1 MSKAKEEML
10 LRYPIGT
17 RVRLIQMDDYQAPI
31 SGTLGT
37 INNIDDLGDL
47 MVSWDDGSSL
57 KLIVGIDDFEVVSS

>member
-1 MSKAKEEML
+1 MSKQKEEML

-17 RVRLIQMDDYQAPI
+17 RVKLIQMDDVQAPLP
-31 SGTLGT
+31 GTLGT
-37 INNIDDLGDL
+37 IINIDDIGDL

>member
-1 MSKAKEEML
+1 MSKVKEEML

-37 INNIDDLGDL
+37 INNIDDVGDL

-57 KLIVGIDDFEVVSS
+57 KLIVGIDAFEVIRN

>member
-1 MSKAKEEML
+1 MSKVKEEML

-17 RVRLIQMDDYQAPI
+17 RLRLIQMDDYQAPI

-37 INNIDDLGDL
+37 INNIDDVGDL

-57 KLIVGIDDFEVVSS
+57 KLIVGIDAFEVIGN

>member
-1 MSKAKEEML
+1 MSKVKEEML

-37 INNIDDLGDL
+37 INNIDDIGDL

>member
-1 MSKAKEEML
+1 MSKVKEEML

-17 RVRLIQMDDYQAPI
+17 RVRLIRMDDYQAPI

-37 INNIDDLGDL
+37 INNIDDIGDL

-57 KLIVGIDDFEVVSS
+57 KLIVGIYAFEVVSK

>member
-37 INNIDDLGDL
+37 INNIDDVGDL

-57 KLIVGIDDFEVVSS
+57 KLIVGIDAFEVVSS